1 VVLVVPA
8 VDSRVGHDEVLHREQ
23 PGAVGETDLAW
34 LSLRFARPDSLT
46 IAAPKWISVSIA
58 CSMIDRSGALT
69 THTF

>member
-34 LSLRFARPDSLT
+34 LSLRFARPDSFN
-46 IAAPKWISVSIA
+46 
-58 CSMIDRSGALT
+58 DRRTEVDLGLDRMLDD
-69 THTF
+69 